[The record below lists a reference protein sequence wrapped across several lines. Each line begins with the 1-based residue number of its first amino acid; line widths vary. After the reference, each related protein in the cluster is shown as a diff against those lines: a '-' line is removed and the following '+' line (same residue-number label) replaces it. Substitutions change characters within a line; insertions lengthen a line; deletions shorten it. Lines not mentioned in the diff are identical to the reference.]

1 MPNPGELAIQRHE
14 RCYTLAALQ
23 ATRRK
28 PSSGAA
34 EHGRLMVTLSLVED
48 LAVVMLAV
56 VLPSFSPESDATL
69 GQAAW
74 KVGQAILLLVPIAAA
89 AWKLFPPLLAK
100 VEKAC
105 NDEVSR
111 LLALTLCVGIAALTE
126 AVGCDRFPL
135 PEAGRETFRP
145 CDSGNGSN
153 SLDALRFFALR
164 TLPV

>member
-1 MPNPGELAIQRHE
+1 
-14 RCYTLAALQ
+14 
-23 ATRRK
+23 
-28 PSSGAA
+28 
-34 EHGRLMVTLSLVED
+34 MVTLSLVED

-145 CDSGNGSN
+145 CDSGDGSN
-153 SLDALRFFALR
+153 SLGALRFFALR